1 LKESVA
7 LVAYFEESV
16 KGLGIGSKVQLKGV
30 TVGQVKDIKLL
41 FNPDTLS
48 FINRVIMETEPGKIS
63 AYTDDGDEVS
73 FREVDL
79 GPEEVI
85 DQLINRGLRAR
96 LGIESYVTGRLLV
109 ALEFLPETRVRMRGI
124 DQEFIEIPTALTELE
139 KITKKVSELPFEEL
153 VYQTKEAIE
162 GINKFVNSPEL
173 KGALKALNQ
182 TLTNAV
188 ALVDN
193 IDKQLGPVASS
204 LDKTLREYGKL
215 AQNIDAHVGPLA
227 TSITATAQDTQKL
240 VKNIDSR
247 LGDVLDSAHATL
259 EQTEK
264 ALVPIRNFASED
276 SSFRYNLSQTLQEVT
291 EAARAVREF
300 ADYIERHP
308 EALLRGKSAPGVR

>member
-1 LKESVA
+1 
-7 LVAYFEESV
+7 
-16 KGLGIGSKVQLKGV
+16 
-30 TVGQVKDIKLL
+30 
-41 FNPDTLS
+41 
-48 FINRVIMETEPGKIS
+48 
-63 AYTDDGDEVS
+63 
-73 FREVDL
+73 
-79 GPEEVI
+79 
-85 DQLINRGLRAR
+85 
-96 LGIESYVTGRLLV
+96 
-109 ALEFLPETRVRMRGI
+109 MRGI